1 MRYAAVMTGLALDP
15 AYRRLTVAEFLG
27 MNFGDSRA
35 ELVDGL
41 VYMMTGGTEAHAR
54 VATNIAVTLGMQLRG
69 SGCRPY
75 NSDFAVRTGE
85 ASIRYPDLSVYC
97 RDAKSIDPA
106 AKLMG
111 DPVVIIE
118 VLSPSTAALDQ
129 RDKLMEYRALSGV
142 RLLLFVDPD
151 TEHVRV
157 VRRTAPN
164 GWTDDLLPRGAD
176 IPLPEIGATLAA
188 ADIFAID

>member
-1 MRYAAVMTGLALDP
+1 MSRLALDP
-15 AYRRLTVAEFLG
+15 AYRRLSVAEFME

-41 VYMMTGGTEAHAR
+41 VYMMTGGTEAHSR
-54 VATNIAVTLGMQLRG
+54 VATNIAVSLGSQLRG

-85 ASIRYPDLSVYC
+85 ASVRYPDLSVYC
-97 RDAKSIDPA
+97 RDAASVDPH

-111 DPVVIIE
+111 DPVIIVE

-129 RDKLMEYRALSGV
+129 RDKLMEYRALDGV
-142 RLLLFVDPD
+142 RVLLFVDPE
-151 TEHVRV
+151 TERVRV
-157 VRRTAPN
+157 VRRTAPE
-164 GWTDDLLPRGAD
+164 GWTDDLFPKGAD
-176 IPLPEIGATLAA
+176 VALPEVGATLMAV
-188 ADIFAID
+188 DIFAND